1 MGEYMTTLLLLLLL
15 GVLLTI
21 GLRALPSSDMRKGF
35 WVLPLW
41 DDLLLWGGL
50 LGSALSFG
58 LLLLY
63 LLWRP

>member
-1 MGEYMTTLLLLLLL
+1 MITLLLLLC
-15 GVLLTI
+15 GVLLAV
-21 GLRALPSSDMRKGF
+21 GLRALPGSHARKGCL
-35 WVLPLW
+35 VLPLW

-50 LGSALSFG
+50 LCSALSFG